1 MKEEDAVFTDDPL
14 TRSLEEGG
22 GGNKRGSR
30 IMSYPSP
37 VINTYSDPQP
47 SIEVD
52 ACGQSGKGSSSGNGP
67 VVIPSG
73 SFDEPDFVFDP
84 LREQDMEGSGDSH
97 VTKDQS
103 MRSASEDDLDLTD
116 ISFAFRRRS
125 LSFESLLDSFKGNRK
140 FQHLFRDSAHMS
152 SLQSLADSD
161 DDESDQE
168 GEGSSPPN
176 ADSSMIEISL
186 LDTSFSDLESSSLSC
201 SFNASQLSDLRDR
214 SVTSGVCDAEDPL
227 PDDSRLAKSLSYDDS
242 VALKFNHRDLSKQH
256 SDDACPL
263 PGGDQ
268 DRYPSTSQDP
278 LPGASQDTCPL
289 PIADSC
295 PQEDRG
301 VLESRSLERFDRSR
315 GKVSH
320 MKRSKSQD
328 SASRNAVQR
337 KAARAKNNVPA
348 RKPKQATSPVPT
360 NGETSPTLGT
370 TPTDMLIQFQIASMG
385 CVMGVGS
392 RVELRTVVKESE
404 TNTEKD
410 NYSISYER
418 E

>member
-1 MKEEDAVFTDDPL
+1 M
-14 TRSLEEGG
+14 
-22 GGNKRGSR
+22 
-30 IMSYPSP
+30 
-37 VINTYSDPQP
+37 
-47 SIEVD
+47 
-52 ACGQSGKGSSSGNGP
+52 
-67 VVIPSG
+67 
-73 SFDEPDFVFDP
+73 FDP

-168 GEGSSPPN
+168 GEASSPPN
-176 ADSSMIEISL
+176 ADASMIEISL
-186 LDTSFSDLESSSLSC
+186 LDTSFSDLENSSLSC
-201 SFNASQLSDLRDR
+201 SFNASQFSDLKDR
-214 SVTSGVCDAEDPL
+214 SVTSGVCDAE
-227 PDDSRLAKSLSYDDS
+227 
-242 VALKFNHRDLSKQH
+242 
-256 SDDACPL
+256 
-263 PGGDQ
+263 
-268 DRYPSTSQDP
+268 DP

-295 PQEDRG
+295 PQEDRE